1 MLSVG
6 PVQWFWDKRPNGFF
20 TCRQSVLHQAPEE
33 HVEPVPSEERFSNF
47 PQRHQRNAAM
57 ACHLLGAGL
66 PNRSASPSLRRGA
79 NKVNVIEPIK
89 GPEQVQ
95 HSESASPR
103 PRKLLFPPDP
113 TNAEAPFSLSVEW
126 Y

>member
-1 MLSVG
+1 M
-6 PVQWFWDKRPNGFF
+6 RPLNG
-20 TCRQSVLHQAPEE
+20 TRAGEPE
-33 HVEPVPSEERFSNF
+33 SETIER
-47 PQRHQRNAAM
+47 
-57 ACHLLGAGL
+57 
-66 PNRSASPSLRRGA
+66 RRGA